1 MSYYNLQIRG
11 LSHQRADRSNTGEGK
26 RVNVKYKWQKSCYF
40 TLFFLTSV
48 CDTYGLI
55 NSV

>member
-26 RVNVKYKWQKSCYF
+26 RVNVKYKWQKKL
-40 TLFFLTSV
+40 LFHVVVF
-48 CDTYGLI
+48 
-55 NSV
+55 